1 VSNRTSLLPVAS
13 VVVAVGVAA
22 VTALT
27 LGVFGGGGKHSGM
40 GTWSTYMGG
49 LARTGFAAQ
58 ERSITPA
65 NVHSLKQRWLV
76 PGTATISSQVTFT
89 GGRLYWGSWDG
100 YEHATDPITGEDVWH
115 TFIGDETKKDCVPP
129 HAGVTSTAAV
139 GFVRL
144 GERRARLLFVGG
156 GDGSVYALLA
166 ATGKIVWS
174 RNFGS
179 PQQGWFIWS
188 SPALYR
194 GSVYVGIGSIG
205 DCPLV
210 PGAVVKLDAAT
221 GATQA
226 RFATVAKGC
235 AGATVWSS
243 PTIDAATGTVYVT
256 TGNAGGTCTKHE
268 PYAESMLQL
277 SASSLTLEGS
287 WRTPRDQRVPDSDFG
302 ATPTLFQARIHGKPT
317 KLVGAASKNGIYYAF
332 RRNDIAAGPVW
343 ESARISSAPE
353 TIASSAW
360 DGVHLYVAGQAARL
374 GGRHCA
380 ATIRA
385 IDPSTGRFAW
395 QDCVHGGT
403 PNAALTSVPGLVFES
418 AGSVLY
424 GLDASDGDTLFMFQD
439 TSFNWFFAPATVA
452 DGTLYIGNSDGKLYA
467 LSPGGH

>member
-1 VSNRTSLLPVAS
+1 MSVLPVAGVLVA
-13 VVVAVGVAA
+13 VVVGV

-27 LGVFGGGGKHSGM
+27 LGLFGGTSGKHPETGA
-40 GTWSTYMGG
+40 WPTYMGG
-49 LARTGFAAQ
+49 LARTGFAAH
-58 ERSITPA
+58 ESSIGPA
-65 NVHSLKQRWLV
+65 NVHSLKPRWLI
-76 PGTATISSQVTFT
+76 PGSATISAQATFI

-100 YEHATDPITGEDVWH
+100 YEHASDPATGEDLWH

-129 HAGVTSTAAV
+129 HAGVTSTTAAGSV
-139 GFVRL
+139 TLKGRPT
-144 GERRARLLFVGG
+144 RLLFVGG
-156 GDGSVYALLA
+156 GDGGVYALQA

-179 PQQGWFIWS
+179 PQRGWFVWS

-210 PGAVVKLDAAT
+210 RGAVVKLDAAT

-226 RFATVAKGC
+226 RFDTVAKGC
-235 AGATVWSS
+235 AGAAVWSS
-243 PTIDAATGTVYVT
+243 PTIDAAAGIVYVT
-256 TGNAGGTCTKHE
+256 TGNAGGACTKHE

-277 SASSLTLEGS
+277 SATNLAVEGS
-287 WRTPRDQRVPDSDFG
+287 WRTPVRQRVADSDFG
-302 ATPTLFQARIHGKPT
+302 ATPTLFRARIHGKPT
-317 KLVGAASKNGIYYAF
+317 ELVGAASKNGIYYAF
-332 RRNDIAAGPVW
+332 RRGDVAAGPVW
-343 ESARISSAPE
+343 ETARISSAPE

-360 DGVHLYVAGQAARL
+360 DGVHLYVAGQTATL
-374 GGRHCA
+374 GGRRCE

-385 IDPSTGRFAW
+385 IDPSTGKFAW
-395 QDCVHGGT
+395 QDCVHGGA
-403 PNAALTSVPGLVFES
+403 PNAALTAVPGVVFEP

-424 GLDASDGDTLFMFQD
+424 GLRASDGATLFTFQD
-439 TSFNWFFAPATVA
+439 TSFNWFFAPATVV